1 LIAVVP
7 SVRVYF
13 GIHICANGYIS
24 LGIYICR
31 HMRVKI
37 CLKKRTNPSSHSPLL
52 LDLHQCKQCGVVYH
66 TKVKPVFSWDRQFM
80 VDKCDVCRDFG
91 YGIRVSAG
99 TIL

>member
-1 LIAVVP
+1 
-7 SVRVYF
+7 
-13 GIHICANGYIS
+13 
-24 LGIYICR
+24 
-31 HMRVKI
+31 MRVKI
-37 CLKKRTNPSSHSPLL
+37 CARKRTKPSSHSPLL
-52 LDLHQCKQCGVVYH
+52 LDLDLHQCKQCGVVYH